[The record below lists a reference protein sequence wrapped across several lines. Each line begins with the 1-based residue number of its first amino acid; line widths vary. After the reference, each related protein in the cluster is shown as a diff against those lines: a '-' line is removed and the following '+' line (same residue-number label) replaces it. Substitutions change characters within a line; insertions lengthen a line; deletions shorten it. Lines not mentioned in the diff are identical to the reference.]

1 MDPQHTAIAR
11 LFVLL
16 FLIIN
21 QTSSRSDGPRYRL
34 RSRRSKQAL
43 MLLCWP
49 LPFVGLV
56 EEQPMTPE
64 EREVHEKM
72 EAMKRRKGGR
82 L

>member
-49 LPFVGLV
+49 LPLCG
-56 EEQPMTPE
+56 PS
-64 EREVHEKM
+64 
-72 EAMKRRKGGR
+72 GR
-82 L
+82 TADDTRGTGST